1 MKYLIAHHIRKLAEC
16 LRLAAFLD
24 NVKDTWTKSSRNEAL
39 TPTALNI
46 LRNDLTRLSGL
57 FDKET
62 PDSLK
67 TLVSKILKKQI
78 NGDELKGIHD
88 SIKETIKSFK
98 NPKRKEMLQ
107 FLVLK
112 PVQVALGKITP
123 MEIDNVKRNKYL
135 SDLADIRKRKDI
147 EDKYSEKLML
157 ETRTKGTPSSQ
168 MKPHTQRFYALKL
181 AHFLIDS
188 LQ

>member
-1 MKYLIAHHIRKLAEC
+1 MKYLIAHHIRKLAEYFEGTS
-16 LRLAAFLD
+16 RKV
-24 NVKDTWTKSSRNEAL
+24 VKSNEAL
-39 TPTALNI
+39 TFTALNV
-46 LRNDLTRLSGL
+46 LRNDLTKPYGL

-78 NGDELKGIHD
+78 NRDELKGIHD

-98 NPKRKEMLQ
+98 NPERKKMLQ

-123 MEIDNVKRNKYL
+123 MEVDNVKRNKYL
-135 SDLADIRKRKDI
+135 SDLVDIRKRKDI

-157 ETRTKGTPSSQ
+157 ETRTKGAPASQ
-168 MKPHTQRFYALKL
+168 MKPHTQRLYASLKKL
-181 AHFLIDS
+181 AHLLINS